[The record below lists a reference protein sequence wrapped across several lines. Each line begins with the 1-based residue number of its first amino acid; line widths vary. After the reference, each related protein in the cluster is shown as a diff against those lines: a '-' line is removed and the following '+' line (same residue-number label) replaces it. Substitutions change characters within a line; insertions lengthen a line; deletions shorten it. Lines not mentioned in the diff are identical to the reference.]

1 MLCRQEEKAVV
12 ARGNGV
18 LRIHFTD
25 ADLARTR
32 VATAPDALWE
42 VAASLHRFQTR
53 AGRLAYAGWY
63 RTTYARL
70 RERQLD
76 RTVREVLLPLFPRA
90 RYFPDFLT
98 PGQPGCGGEGL
109 DAGLDAIVS
118 TPARRVGHE
127 LALLDRRVGA
137 PAWVRRLT
145 STQERRDL
153 VATIRSYHDVAVRP
167 FADQIHAR
175 LEAKR
180 SSSCRDLLAGGVQG
194 MLAGLG
200 PTMRW
205 QPPVLH
211 VRYTED
217 RDLHLGGRGIR
228 LVPSYFCWDN
238 PVSLADPR
246 LPPVLLYPL
255 LHEPAAA
262 TLTTPLTALL
272 GRTRATVLRVAAS
285 GAGATTGEIARAA
298 GISPSSVSKH
308 AGVLRGAGLLISSRH
323 GGNVLHTLTPAG
335 MSMLRADARAS
346 AAAP

>member
-1 MLCRQEEKAVV
+1 M
-12 ARGNGV
+12 

-25 ADLARTR
+25 ADLATTR

-42 VAASLHRFQTR
+42 VTASLHRFQSR
-53 AGRLAYAGWY
+53 AGRWAYAGWY
-63 RTTYARL
+63 RTVQDRL
-70 RERQLD
+70 RERHLD

-98 PGQPGCGGEGL
+98 PGQPSCAGDGL
-109 DAGLDAIVS
+109 ATGLAAIVS
-118 TPARRVGHE
+118 TPADRVRHE
-127 LALLDRRVGA
+127 LALLDSRVGA

-145 STQERRDL
+145 DTKERRDL
-153 VATIRSYHDVAVRP
+153 AATIRAYHDVAVRP
-167 FADQIHAR
+167 FADQIHAH

-205 QPPVLH
+205 EPPVLH
-211 VRYTED
+211 VRYAED
-217 RDLHLGGRGIR
+217 RDLYLRGRGIR
-228 LVPSYFCWDN
+228 LVPSYFCWDT

-246 LPPVLLYPL
+246 LPPMLLYPL

-262 TLTTPLTALL
+262 ALDSPLTALL
-272 GRTRATVLRVAAS
+272 GRTRATVLRVVAS

-335 MSMLRADARAS
+335 VSMLRADVRAS
-346 AAAP
+346 TAAS

>member
-1 MLCRQEEKAVV
+1 M
-12 ARGNGV
+12 

-32 VATAPDALWE
+32 MATTPDALWE

-53 AGRLAYAGWY
+53 AGRWAYAGWY
-63 RTTYARL
+63 RTTHGRL

-76 RTVREVLLPLFPRA
+76 RTVREVLLPLFRRA

-98 PGQPGCGGEGL
+98 PGRPDGADEGL

-118 TPARRVGHE
+118 TPAGRVSRE

-145 STQERRDL
+145 GTQERRDL
-153 VATIRSYHDVAVRP
+153 VAVIRSYHDIAVRP
-167 FADQIHAR
+167 FADQIHAH

-180 SSSCRDLLAGGVQG
+180 SSSCRDLLDGGVQG

-200 PTMRW
+200 PSMRW

-211 VRYTED
+211 VRYPAD

-238 PVSLADPR
+238 PVSLADPE
-246 LPPVLLYPL
+246 LPPILLYPL

-262 TLTTPLTALL
+262 VPAAPLTALL

-335 MSMLRADARAS
+335 ASMLRADARAPT
-346 AAAP
+346 APS

>member
-1 MLCRQEEKAVV
+1 M
-12 ARGNGV
+12 

-32 VATAPDALWE
+32 MATAPDALWE

-53 AGRLAYAGWY
+53 AGRWAYAGWY
-63 RTTYARL
+63 RTTHARL
-70 RERQLD
+70 REQRLD
-76 RTVREVLLPLFPRA
+76 RVVREVLLPLFPRA

-98 PGQPGCGGEGL
+98 PDQSSCTDEGL
-109 DAGLDAIVS
+109 DAALDAIVS
-118 TPARRVGHE
+118 TPSGRVSRE
-127 LALLDRRVGA
+127 LAVLYRHVRV

-145 STQERRDL
+145 DTQERRDF
-153 VATIRSYHDVAVRP
+153 VATIRSYHEVAVRP
-167 FADQIHAR
+167 FADQIHAH
-175 LEAKR
+175 LEAGR
-180 SSSCRDLLAGGVQG
+180 SSSCRELLHGGVQG

-200 PTMRW
+200 PAMRW

-211 VRYTED
+211 VRYAVD

-246 LPPVLLYPL
+246 LPPVLIYPL

-262 TLTTPLTALL
+262 TPSTSPTPLTALL
-272 GRTRATVLRVAAS
+272 GRTRTTVLRVAAS

-308 AGVLRGAGLLISSRH
+308 TGVLRGAGLLISSRH

-335 MSMLRADARAS
+335 ASMLRTDI
-346 AAAP
+346 